1 MHFWL
6 RLWVWVIPDA
16 RDFTDS
22 GDFIGSADLG
32 TLIFR
37 GQEWPKTDNGRDRR
51 KRDRSDIGNLGSF
64 RV

>member
-6 RLWVWVIPDA
+6 RLWVWVITGA

-32 TLIFR
+32 TLIFC

-51 KRDRSDIGNLGSF
+51 SQGF
-64 RV
+64 RHP